1 MCVCVCVCT
10 CVFFGGEV
18 EGVGVVESCNLGIL
32 TVPKNVLMPQYQAL
46 FNVDKV

>member
-1 MCVCVCVCT
+1 MCVCT
-10 CVFFGGEV
+10 CVFFFGG
-18 EGVGVVESCNLGIL
+18 GGGGVVESCNLGIL